1 MPDGQMMPMERLP
14 ILWVALG
21 RQRVGKTA
29 LLNTAVQYF
38 RDQGNALRVWNA
50 DQQNRSHTLSMFFP
64 DAEEVPS
71 SGVEDGKIWIE
82 DRIEDLIRHRYDAVL
97 DVGGGATGFAKLVQE
112 VPVLDAMEGS
122 AVRVVGLFCV
132 GPEKADL
139 DYLQQFAEVDM
150 FMPAASV
157 IVMNGGLVTS
167 GRSATGAFKA
177 IFAHDTIRRALGRGA
192 KVAVMPALSC
202 MAQVTDRG
210 LTFAEAMNGEA
221 KGGTE
226 PLSLFDRA
234 RVNRWW
240 SRDVPQFFGQMP
252 AEWLPMPLGTAA
264 PQDGE
269 AG

>member
-1 MPDGQMMPMERLP
+1 MPDGQMRPADRLP
-14 ILWVALG
+14 ILLVALG

-29 LLNTAVQYF
+29 VLNTAVQYF
-38 RDQGNALRVWNA
+38 RAQGNPIRVWNA
-50 DQQNRSHTLSMFFP
+50 DQQNRSHTLSTFFA
-64 DAEEVPS
+64 DAEEVPN
-71 SGVEDGKIWIE
+71 GGIEDGKAWIE
-82 DRIEDLIRHRYDAVL
+82 DRIGDLIRHRYDAVL

-112 VPVLDAMEGS
+112 VPVLEAIEGS
-122 AVRVVGLFCV
+122 GVRVVGLFCV

-167 GRSATGAFKA
+167 GRSAAGAFKT
-177 IFAHDTIRRALGRGA
+177 ILAHDTIRRAVGRGA
-192 KVAVMPALSC
+192 QIAIMPALFC

-210 LTFAEAMNGEA
+210 MTFVEALNGEA
-221 KGGTE
+221 KGGAE

-240 SRDVPQFFGQMP
+240 SRDVPEFFGQMP
-252 AEWLPMPLGTAA
+252 AEWLPMPAGTMV
-264 PQDGE
+264 PPDGE
-269 AG
+269 AA